1 MQIPERLATRVW
13 NPLRPAEPITMFQ
26 SDIITFLRAWLT
38 APLRVAAV
46 APSSP
51 ALARLM
57 TKELTSGS
65 GPVIELGPGTG
76 AFTRALIACG
86 LQQRDLTLIE
96 YGAEFATLLQHRF
109 PDARVVNMD
118 AADLGRAGLF
128 SRPDVGAVISG
139 LPLLSMPTHKV
150 IAILSGAFTYLKPGG
165 AFYQFTYGPRCPVP
179 DRILKPLN
187 LRAVHIGRTLRN
199 IPPAAVYRIERCAQA
214 NDLGQKVLRA
224 VADSRG

>member
-1 MQIPERLATRVW
+1 
-13 NPLRPAEPITMFQ
+13 MFQ

-86 LQQRDLTLIE
+86 LQQRD
-96 YGAEFATLLQHRF
+96 
-109 PDARVVNMD
+109 
-118 AADLGRAGLF
+118 
-128 SRPDVGAVISG
+128 
-139 LPLLSMPTHKV
+139 
-150 IAILSGAFTYLKPGG
+150 
-165 AFYQFTYGPRCPVP
+165 
-179 DRILKPLN
+179 
-187 LRAVHIGRTLRN
+187 RN
-199 IPPAAVYRIERCAQA
+199 
-214 NDLGQKVLRA
+214 RA
-224 VADSRG
+224 VADDRRRDVLDDIGKAWDLGRLNVHSVRQNGCCARRESAEADGPGQTEDQRR